1 MALKFPVGQADRAGV
16 GEAPHSHGADE
27 RLNETVCG
35 GGIMKALFCGLG
47 VLAAMTTTSMTGDA
61 RAIDL
66 RNEDDRVYQIQIT
79 SSSMKRD
86 VDLKALT
93 LSLVVCVGECE
104 FYVPGVGKTKA
115 RGNDVVLIRNGR
127 IVTEAR

>member
-1 MALKFPVGQADRAGV
+1 
-16 GEAPHSHGADE
+16 
-27 RLNETVCG
+27 
-35 GGIMKALFCGLG
+35 MKALLCGLG
-47 VLAAMTTTSMTGDA
+47 VLAAMSTTALTGEA

-66 RNEDDRVYQIQIT
+66 RNEDDRGYQIQIT

-86 VDLKALT
+86 VELRAMT

-104 FYVPGVGKTKA
+104 FYVPGVGKTRA

-127 IVTEAR
+127 IVTESR

>member
-1 MALKFPVGQADRAGV
+1 
-16 GEAPHSHGADE
+16 
-27 RLNETVCG
+27 
-35 GGIMKALFCGLG
+35 MKALLCGLG
-47 VLAAMTTTSMTGDA
+47 VLAAMSATTIKDA
-61 RAIDL
+61 KAIDL
-66 RNEDDRVYQIQIT
+66 RNEDERGYQIQIT
-79 SSSMKRD
+79 STSMKRD
-86 VDLKALT
+86 VELRAMT